1 LRPPV
6 ILAIWQHGE
15 KEINEKAIQKENR
28 AKT

>member
-1 LRPPV
+1 V